1 MRPTAQDD
9 DEVSGLPAADGDAAS
24 EQGVDPFEPEDD
36 AEDEGDEHVG
46 LDAEAGI
53 DEPLEADLELKHEE
67 GTSLLQDSEAAE
79 DLATGDD
86 EVGDGEEYGYTEESE
101 PLNDEGLY
109 DGAIVISDEG
119 SALEDRGEEGFG
131 DDVAGSV
138 LDLDALPPLDSGPE
152 AGEESELDDGHGSER
167 PSAPPAGA
175 PGPRVSEPP
184 QRPSQPVISGVRL
197 GNGRVRVEVLQ
208 RSGRPL
214 RTLCAAGATGI
225 AWDGTLLTA
234 GASDAR
240 PERRYAG
247 SEAIG
252 GLAALDTG
260 KRLEIALITP
270 EALLV
275 SSDGGRTCRARSDWP
290 DRVPASSV
298 ALLRSPRGGVRL
310 IAAAPMGHAYASDD
324 GGPFARLA
332 PESGVVRLSADDR
345 HSVLALIRS
354 EANEPL
360 LALSMDGGETFET
373 MPAPVDAL
381 ERVQDVQIA
390 GFSAACARRA
400 PEPRVLWTHTDS
412 EVWHEVVPEAS
423 SPMRLIEER
432 HGTVIYTSVPR
443 GERVAIVRRELPS
456 SAAAASSSARG
467 ELIAELPRDVGA
479 VLQLA
484 AGHQDGITTL
494 HVGTERA
501 WLRITVL
508 PGGSDA

>member
-1 MRPTAQDD
+1 MRPTALDD
-9 DEVSGLPAADGDAAS
+9 DEVTGLPASDGDQAS
-24 EQGVDPFEPEDD
+24 EAGTEPFEPD
-36 AEDEGDEHVG
+36 AEDDGAEESEDVG
-46 LDAEAGI
+46 LDAATGI
-53 DEPLEADLELKHEE
+53 DEPLDADLELQHGDE
-67 GTSLLQDSEAAE
+67 GASLLQDSEAAE
-79 DLATGDD
+79 DLATGEDD
-86 EVGDGEEYGYTEESE
+86 LGGDDEEYGYTEESE

-109 DGAIVISDEG
+109 EGAIVISDEG

-131 DDVAGSV
+131 DDTAGSV
-138 LDLDALPPLDSGPE
+138 LDLEALPPLDSDPE
-152 AGEESELDDGHGSER
+152 TER
-167 PSAPPAGA
+167 EIDEPAEGGVPISLPP
-175 PGPRVSEPP
+175 PRASEPP
-184 QRPSQPVISGVRL
+184 QRPSQPTITGVRL
-197 GNGRVRVEVLQ
+197 GNARVRVEVLQ

-214 RTLCAAGATGI
+214 RMLCAAGGTGI

-234 GASDAR
+234 GPSDPR
-240 PERRYAG
+240 PDRRYAG
-247 SEAIG
+247 AEAIG

-260 KRLEIALITP
+260 KQLEIALVTP

-275 SSDGGRTCRARSDWP
+275 SSDGGRTCRARTDWP

-324 GGPFARLA
+324 GGPFTRLP
-332 PESGVVRLSADDR
+332 PESGVVRLSSDDR
-345 HSVLALIRS
+345 QSVLALIRS
-354 EANEPL
+354 ETNEPL
-360 LALSMDGGETFET
+360 LALSTDGGETFET

-390 GFSAACARRA
+390 GLSAACARRA

-412 EVWHEVVPEAS
+412 EVWHEAVPDAS
-423 SPMRLIEER
+423 CPMRLIEER
-432 HGTVIYTSVPR
+432 HGSVIYSVVPR
-443 GERVAIVRRELPS
+443 GDRAAIVRRELPEG
-456 SAAAASSSARG
+456 AAAAGSSARG
-467 ELIAELPRDVGA
+467 ELIAELPRDIGA

-484 AGHQDGITTL
+484 AGHQGGITTL

>member
-9 DEVSGLPAADGDAAS
+9 DEVTGLPASDGDAAS
-24 EQGVDPFEPEDD
+24 EAGTDPFEPD
-36 AEDEGDEHVG
+36 AEDDGAEESEDVG
-46 LDAEAGI
+46 LDAATGI
-53 DEPLEADLELKHEE
+53 DEPLDADFELQQGDE
-67 GTSLLQDSEAAE
+67 GASLLQDSEAAE
-79 DLATGDD
+79 DLATGEDD
-86 EVGDGEEYGYTEESE
+86 VGGGGEEYGYTEESE

-109 DGAIVISDEG
+109 EGAIVISDEG

-131 DDVAGSV
+131 DDTAGSV
-138 LDLDALPPLDSGPE
+138 LDLEALPPLDSDPE
-152 AGEESELDDGHGSER
+152 TEGELDEPAEGAVPISL
-167 PSAPPAGA
+167 PPRA
-175 PGPRVSEPP
+175 SEPP
-184 QRPSQPVISGVRL
+184 QRPSQPTITGVRL
-197 GNGRVRVEVLQ
+197 GNARVRVEVLQ

-214 RTLCAAGATGI
+214 RMLCAAGGTGI

-234 GASDAR
+234 GPSDPR
-240 PERRYAG
+240 PDRRYAG

-275 SSDGGRTCRARSDWP
+275 SSDGGRTCRARTDWP

-310 IAAAPMGHAYASDD
+310 IAAAP
-324 GGPFARLA
+324 
-332 PESGVVRLSADDR
+332 
-345 HSVLALIRS
+345 IRS
-354 EANEPL
+354 ETNEPL

-390 GFSAACARRA
+390 GLSAACGRRA

-412 EVWHEVVPEAS
+412 EVWHEVVPDAS
-423 SPMRLIEER
+423 CPMRLIEER
-432 HGTVIYTSVPR
+432 HGSVIYSVVPR
-443 GERVAIVRRELPS
+443 GDRAAIVRRELPE
-456 SAAAASSSARG
+456 SAAAAGSSARG
-467 ELIAELPRDVGA
+467 ELIAELPRDIGA

-484 AGHQDGITTL
+484 AGHQGGITTL